1 MVCNPGTFCKRLKM
15 KLERLHSRVE
25 AVISAKQLAA
35 SISASNGQD
44 DANAKG
50 SYRGRD
56 FLFVRGN
63 LPFARP

>member
-1 MVCNPGTFCKRLKM
+1 MVCNPETFCKRLKM
-15 KLERLHSRVE
+15 KLERLRNHVE
-25 AVISAKQLAA
+25 AMVSAKELAA

-44 DANAKG
+44 HANAKG